1 MTILDSVLKS
11 RDITLPTKICL
22 IKAIVSPVVMYLRE
36 LDNKKRLSA
45 KELMPSNCDA
55 GED

>member
-1 MTILDSVLKS
+1 
-11 RDITLPTKICL
+11 
-22 IKAIVSPVVMYLRE
+22 MYLRE

-55 GED
+55 GEDWESLEQQGDQTSQY